1 MTVLQVEKLSKSFGG
16 ITAVNN
22 VSFDVREGEILGIIG
37 PNGSGKSTLFN
48 CVLGQLT
55 PSSGEVRVDGKVTT
69 GMRPCDI
76 NRIGVSRT
84 FQLLQVFPQLSVRDN
99 LILAGQE
106 HRGSMF
112 SRLVGQSDA
121 GLTPTAEQMISF
133 FRLSHLADEQ
143 AGLLSYGQQ
152 KLLDAAMAFMA
163 GPRLVLLDEPAG
175 GVNLTMLGNLRE
187 RLQAYLRCHRTPDG
201 IRYGLVHPCPGAGR
215 GSHYRGR
222 KTGRSAARSGRDRS
236 LSRALIMSAVE
247 PILTLDSVVAGYG
260 KMTILNGTTSHI
272 RSGGITTVVGPNG
285 AGKSTMFK
293 AIFGLLPVRHG
304 KIFFAGCDT
313 TNAPP
318 RKMLDAGMVY
328 IPQGRNIFP
337 ELSVQHNLELGGTAL
352 PDQAE
357 LAARVESLMERFP
370 LLKDKANAQAS
381 TLSGGQQKILEVARG
396 LLLNPK
402 LILIDE
408 PSIGLSPIMVQE
420 VFGIL
425 KDLREKGVTIL
436 LIEQNAKQALKI
448 SDYGIV
454 LEQGQ
459 TRIED
464 TAQNILGDPR
474 IAQLFLGGGL
484 APAEA
489 TA

>member
-1 MTVLQVEKLSKSFGG
+1 
-16 ITAVNN
+16 
-22 VSFDVREGEILGIIG
+22 
-37 PNGSGKSTLFN
+37 
-48 CVLGQLT
+48 
-55 PSSGEVRVDGKVTT
+55 
-69 GMRPCDI
+69 
-76 NRIGVSRT
+76 
-84 FQLLQVFPQLSVRDN
+84 
-99 LILAGQE
+99 
-106 HRGSMF
+106 
-112 SRLVGQSDA
+112 
-121 GLTPTAEQMISF
+121 
-133 FRLSHLADEQ
+133 
-143 AGLLSYGQQ
+143 
-152 KLLDAAMAFMA
+152 
-163 GPRLVLLDEPAG
+163 
-175 GVNLTMLGNLRE
+175 
-187 RLQAYLRCHRTPDG
+187 
-201 IRYGLVHPCPGAGR
+201 
-215 GSHYRGR
+215 
-222 KTGRSAARSGRDRS
+222 
-236 LSRALIMSAVE
+236 MSAVE
-247 PILTLDSVVAGYG
+247 PILTLDGVVAGYG

-293 AIFGLLPVRHG
+293 AIFGLLPVRDG
-304 KIFFAGCDT
+304 KIFFAGRDT
-313 TNAPP
+313 TNSPP
-318 RKMLDAGMVY
+318 RKMLDTGMVY

-352 PDQAE
+352 PNQAE
-357 LAARVESLMERFP
+357 LAGRVESLMERFP
-370 LLKDKANAQAS
+370 LLKGKADAQAS

-436 LIEQNAKQALKI
+436 LIEQNAKQALKV

-464 TAQNILGDPR
+464 TAQKILADPR

-484 APAEA
+484 APTEA